1 MMILRLT
8 GMENG
13 MYEVVASASRVA
25 SDPVGF
31 AYWRNT
37 YLGGLIPERTTA
49 QVAGTARERPLEQC
63 STSTVI
69 TASSRT
75 YWQI

>member
-1 MMILRLT
+1 MVMLSVE
-8 GMENG
+8 GMKNG

-49 QVAGTARERPLEQC
+49 QVAERARERPLEQC